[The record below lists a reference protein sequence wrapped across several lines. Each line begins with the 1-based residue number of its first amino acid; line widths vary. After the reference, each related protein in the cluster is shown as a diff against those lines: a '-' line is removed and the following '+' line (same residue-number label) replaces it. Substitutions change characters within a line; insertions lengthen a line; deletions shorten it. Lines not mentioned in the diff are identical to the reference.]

1 MEQCWW
7 ELEGEQAAN
16 ALFAEIN
23 QITKYDSTRMISLMR
38 YLKMYTGRDNMV
50 VSTADLMSRL
60 RIINDVSKIVET
72 GLEYNV
78 VQSAINTLH
87 SKICKRK
94 ERVRFLTSGGDWE
107 LQRQAQRAD
116 RFIYGLFMDAK
127 VHEVNMKQTLDSYWS
142 GSGFVHV
149 YHKIQQGKLKICVD
163 RIHPAEIL
171 VDFEDAENGEPR
183 VMRRIK
189 AVPVEA
195 IRPAFPSVG
204 PSLDLAMMQQR
215 SEAAYDSVTRRILVA
230 EAWHLP
236 DDEGKG
242 GKHILA
248 IKNAILAE
256 EEYTHTEFPI
266 IKQDYLWT
274 PFGYYGIGI
283 AELLITHQRE
293 LDQLVQYRQLCL
305 KRGSNPRT
313 YVERASNVDKNALNN
328 APNAIIEYS
337 GTMPVQEARPPYADQ
352 LARDIEEIFQKAYM
366 EVGISQLSAASQKP
380 AGLNSGKAL
389 REYSDIESD
398 RFQTAG
404 QNRQNAHV
412 DIARAMLREVETI
425 KKCIKNNVPGYRKA
439 DKTILTYD
447 REMGVE
453 KFDLDDFDF
462 IANEYL
468 IQAHNVSM
476 FPQKPEGQLEFAQE
490 LASAG
495 LIDQNDALELL
506 DFPDTQP
513 VINRNLA
520 GQRYARKIIEKM
532 LDEVI
537 FISPDPLEDH
547 ARNLSIASKYYN
559 DAKLKGVDEER
570 LSLLRQYMD
579 ANNRFLKIAQE
590 AQMQKQQMAM
600 PPEQQPLPQEL
611 PVA

>member
-1 MEQCWW
+1 MNQLWW
-7 ELEGEQAAN
+7 ELQGEQAAN

-23 QITKYDSTRMISLMR
+23 QITKHESTRMLSLLR
-38 YLKMYTGRDNMV
+38 YLKMYTGRDNMA
-50 VSTADLMSRL
+50 VSTVDLVSRL
-60 RIINDVSKIVET
+60 RMINDVSKIVET

-116 RFIYGLFMDAK
+116 RFIYGLFMDAR

-149 YHKIQQGKLKICVD
+149 YHKLQQGKLKICVE
-163 RIHPAEIL
+163 RIHPAEIC

-183 VMRRIK
+183 TMRRIK

-195 IRPAFPSVG
+195 VRNAFPQLSG
-204 PSLDLAMMQQR
+204 ELDLAMARIQGE
-215 SEAAYDSVTRRILVA
+215 SGYDSVTKRILVA

-248 IKNAILAE
+248 IKNSILAE
-256 EEYTHTEFPI
+256 EEYTHSEFPI
-266 IKQDYLWT
+266 IKQDYLWA

-283 AELLITHQRE
+283 AELLVTHQRE

-313 YVERASNVDKNALNN
+313 YVERASQVDINELNN
-328 APNAIIEYS
+328 APNAIVKYS
-337 GTMPVQEARPPYADQ
+337 GTMPVQETRPPYADH

-366 EVGISQLSAASQKP
+366 EVGISQLSAASTKP

-389 REYSDIESD
+389 REYSDIESE

-404 QNRQNAHV
+404 QNRQNCHT
-412 DIARAMLREVETI
+412 DIARAMIREVQTI

-495 LIDQNDALELL
+495 LIDQQDALELL

-520 GQRYARKIIEKM
+520 SQRYARKVIERM

-537 FISPDPLEDH
+537 FISPDPYEDH
-547 ARNLSIASKYYN
+547 ARNFSIASKYYN

-579 ANNRFLKIAQE
+579 ANMALIKKAEQE
-590 AQMQKQQMAM
+590 AQMVQAQ
-600 PPEQQPLPQEL
+600 QQPQPMPQEM
-611 PVA
+611 PIQ

>member
-1 MEQCWW
+1 MNQLWW
-7 ELEGEQAAN
+7 ELQGEQAAN

-23 QITKYDSTRMISLMR
+23 QITKHESTRMLSLLR
-38 YLKMYTGRDNMV
+38 YLKMYTGRDNMT
-50 VSTADLMSRL
+50 VSTVDLVSRL
-60 RIINDVSKIVET
+60 RMINDVSKIVET

-116 RFIYGLFMDAK
+116 RFIYGLFMDAR

-163 RIHPAEIL
+163 RIHPAEIC

-183 VMRRIK
+183 TMRRIK

-195 IRPAFPSVG
+195 VRNAFPQLSG
-204 PSLDLAMMQQR
+204 ELDLAMARIQGE
-215 SEAAYDSVTRRILVA
+215 SGYDSVTKRILVA

-248 IKNAILAE
+248 IKNSILAE
-256 EEYTHTEFPI
+256 EEYTHSEFPI

-283 AELLITHQRE
+283 AELLVTHQRE

-313 YVERASNVDKNALNN
+313 YVERASQVDINELNN
-328 APNAIIEYS
+328 APNAIVKYS
-337 GTMPVQEARPPYADQ
+337 GTMPVQETRPAYADQ

-366 EVGISQLSAASQKP
+366 EVGISQLSANSQKP

-389 REYSDIESD
+389 REYSDIESE

-404 QNRQNAHV
+404 QNRQNCHI
-412 DIARAMLREVETI
+412 DIARAMIREVETI

-453 KFDLDDFDF
+453 KFELDDFEF

-495 LIDQNDALELL
+495 LIDQQDALELL

-520 GQRYARKIIEKM
+520 SQRYARKVIERM

-537 FISPDPLEDH
+537 FISPDPYEDH
-547 ARNLSIASKYYN
+547 QRNFSIASKYYN

-579 ANNRFLKIAQE
+579 ANMALIKKAEME
-590 AQMQKQQMAM
+590 AQAMQAQ
-600 PPEQQPLPQEL
+600 QQPQQTMQQEM
-611 PVA
+611 PIQ